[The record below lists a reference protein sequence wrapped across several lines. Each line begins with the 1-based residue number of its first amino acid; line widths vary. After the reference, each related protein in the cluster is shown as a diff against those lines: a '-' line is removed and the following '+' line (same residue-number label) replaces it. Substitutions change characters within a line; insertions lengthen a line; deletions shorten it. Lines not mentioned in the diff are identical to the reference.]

1 VLITIISYV
10 AAILT
15 TVSFLPQAIKTI
27 KTRNTSSI
35 SLGMYIMFTLGVM
48 LWLIYGISTGQAAIV
63 VSNAV
68 TAVLAVIILCFK
80 IDGIRKEK

>member
-1 VLITIISYV
+1 MLITIISYV